1 MADVLMV
8 LPVVTGKSEEW
19 RRFAQQLQGSRLI
32 EFTDA
37 LRDLGM
43 ESLSMWLANTQV
55 GHISV
60 AHFTSTR
67 DPVDMQ
73 DMLTTSKQPFD
84 VWFKEYVRVLHGV
97 DLSSMIGGLAA
108 EHILDWTSDA

>member
-1 MADVLMV
+1 LADVLMV
-8 LPVVTGKSEEW
+8 LPVVTGKAEEW
-19 RRFAQQLQGSRLI
+19 RRFAQQLQGSRQV

-43 ESLSMWLANTQV
+43 ESLSVWLANTQV
-55 GHISV
+55 GHIAV
-60 AHFTSTR
+60 ALFTSTR

-73 DMLTTSKQPFD
+73 DMLTTSQQPFD
-84 VWFKEYVRVLHGV
+84 VWFKERVRVLHGV